1 MARRDSLIF
10 VLDGL
15 EHQKSLRIIYNFVV
29 PINYKSKSRLG
40 YVLDL
45 FYNSAKASES
55 EIFPFLFRL
64 ARLISF
70 KKLYI
75 H

>member
-29 PINYKSKSRLG
+29 PINYKLKSRLG
-40 YVLDL
+40 YVLDSI
-45 FYNSAKASES
+45 YNSAKTAES
-55 EIFPFLFRL
+55 EILPFLFRF
-64 ARLISF
+64 AV
-70 KKLYI
+70 
-75 H
+75 